1 MPPITPSSSGSRSK
15 NSVRSA
21 SVSRLTISPRER
33 GAVWWIHSR
42 FVVFPH
48 SPGP

>member
-1 MPPITPSSSGSRSK
+1 MTPTSRGRRSK
-15 NSVRSA
+15 KSVRSA

-33 GAVWWIHSR
+33 GAVLAWIQLR

-48 SPGP
+48 RPGP